1 MDTIEIGLKI
11 KDHINLTIQELET
24 MKREIEGLMS
34 PFGYNYCNYL
44 SFSSAKKIIIKI
56 SYPRFFAGTNA
67 YLITKRSECFQVQNH
82 FVNNFLSDILWS
94 NYIEGISL
102 NRVDIPFTYLMET
115 TEEFASYQNIYYI
128 FAHVYD
134 KKIEN
139 ARTKAYLDLINKGYE
154 TLIYAPNGSVG
165 KSYNNRLEVY
175 NQALNLSEKL
185 DEDMKESIF
194 NTYKDLPQRIRM
206 EVSKRIRL
214 RNLIGIY
221 DFANYDILGNYFLS
235 YKNYILE
242 NILDFKVIDELYNY
256 WANILSQ
263 KLIAERNNGKINYAN
278 FIYQNQQIIYDYEI
292 VRRAFG
298 ISIDN
303 ENTRENA
310 ITRVRQVLIQYENT
324 HNIILMDV
332 YGTLK
337 KIETQIKTT
346 YLLD

>member
-11 KDHINLTIQELET
+11 KEHINLTIQELET
-24 MKREIEGLMS
+24 MKGEIEGLMS

-82 FVNNFLSDILWS
+82 FVNNFLFDILWS

-115 TEEFASYQNIYYI
+115 TEEFASYENIYYI

-134 KKIEN
+134 RKIEN

-165 KSYNNRLEVY
+165 KSYNN
-175 NQALNLSEKL
+175 
-185 DEDMKESIF
+185 
-194 NTYKDLPQRIRM
+194 
-206 EVSKRIRL
+206 
-214 RNLIGIY
+214 
-221 DFANYDILGNYFLS
+221 
-235 YKNYILE
+235 
-242 NILDFKVIDELYNY
+242 
-256 WANILSQ
+256 
-263 KLIAERNNGKINYAN
+263 
-278 FIYQNQQIIYDYEI
+278 EI

-337 KIETQIKTT
+337 KIEAQIKTT